1 MLQRQSKAANRAT
14 HVIGPRVA
22 SVLNARGRWPDG
34 GRYGIRVL
42 LLGER
47 HSPAPRWLDPPPG
60 EMTATQLFQAATY
73 RGLARGRCV
82 DFFIEHG
89 IQRSIA
95 TDQGSR
101 SWPVTELDQTEPIS
115 TLERVRHELDPC
127 VPHASQ
133 ITEPA
138 AKRAC
143 RLGQTG
149 RRVHY
154 FDTRTEM
161 FWDVSSANGDAIDCW
176 RRTSD
181 ASDDVPEWMSADLQ
195 KWMWFFMGL
204 DPQGGFSARA
214 WSPRVLAPFQAT
226 YLDNDP
232 EYMRAFLRVQRAAR
246 ERVRR
251 RARRLGVERARWLAE
266 HVAATAD
273 APDSL
278 TVLMANASDLY
289 LMLRMMSPYVA
300 RPGSPCASGVPRCCV
315 VYAGV
320 VHARHVQR
328 AVGSMLGHVW
338 SMPTARMMPRTA
350 KQVGAQDVETNDQFV
365 PGFFTSWGKVLEAIG
380 LPDPDLH
387 KQDNDEGDS
396 EEVWRHIRL
405 TALDAERLRVSY
417 DHDLVR
423 VALIVE
429 GDTRTFRP
437 GTYQIA
443 QAFTCPVRLTQF
455 YSGDPQDRSAP
466 RAPPGTAR
474 AVLCSVLRFMAARGL
489 VRADQCM
496 VLEADP
502 SPGGGLRRF
511 YERIGFDIVGVERL
525 QTQDGDE
532 RHAIDRGA
540 LMSAPVARVIEM
552 CAQA

>member
-1 MLQRQSKAANRAT
+1 MLRRQSSAANRAT
-14 HVIGPRVA
+14 SLIGPRVA
-22 SVLNARGRWPDG
+22 SVLNVRGRWPDG
-34 GRYGIRVL
+34 GAFGLRVL

-47 HSPAPRWLDPPPG
+47 HSPAPEWLDPPPG
-60 EMTATQLFQAATY
+60 QMTATQLFQAATY

-89 IQRSIA
+89 IQRSVV

-101 SWPVTELDQTEPIS
+101 SVPIAQPDTARSS
-115 TLERVRHELDPC
+115 TLQRVRYELDPC

-133 ITEPA
+133 IRQPT

-143 RLGQTG
+143 RLGENG

-161 FWDVSSANGDAIDCW
+161 FWDVSQANGDAIDCW

-204 DPQGGFSARA
+204 DPQGGFSARE
-214 WSPRVLAPFQAT
+214 WPPSTLAPFQAA
-226 YLDNDP
+226 YLEDNPD
-232 EYMRAFLRVQRAAR
+232 YMRAFLRVQAAAR

-289 LMLRMMSPYVA
+289 LMLRMTSPYVA

-320 VHARHVQR
+320 VHTRHVQR
-328 AVGSMLGHVW
+328 TVGSMLGHVW
-338 SMPTARMMPRTA
+338 SMPTARTMPRAA
-350 KQVGAQDVETNDQFV
+350 KQVAAQDVESNDQFV
-365 PGFFTSWGKVLEAIG
+365 PGFFTNWGKVLEAIG

-387 KQDNDEGDS
+387 KQDNDDGDR
-396 EEVWRHIRL
+396 EHVWRHIRL
-405 TALDAERLRVSY
+405 TELDAERLRVSY

-423 VALIVE
+423 VAIIVE
-429 GDTRTFRP
+429 GDARTFRP

-443 QAFTCPVRLTQF
+443 QPFACPVRLAAF
-455 YSGDPQDRSAP
+455 YSGDPEDRSAP

-474 AVLCSVLRFMAARGL
+474 AVLCSVLRFMVAHGL
-489 VRADQCM
+489 TRPDECI

-502 SPGGGLRRF
+502 SLGGGLRRF
-511 YERIGFDIVGVERL
+511 YERIGFEIVGVERL
-525 QTQDGDE
+525 QTQDGD
-532 RHAIDRGA
+532 RRPAIDRGA
-540 LMSAPVARVIEM
+540 LMRAPVARVIDM
-552 CAQA
+552 CERG